1 MKHSSTASIHR
12 TIKSDFSSTK
22 LRALLNLVLVLIVSL
37 FCMFANAAVDAA
49 SFYSNFTNLS
59 FKNQHN
65 QTFNVAKLT
74 HKVVLFNFIYTQ
86 CATVCSVQTKALV
99 DVVNSLPNDIR
110 AKVALVSVSLDPL
123 NDTPAKLS
131 AFAKQNHAD
140 FNNWYFITSKPDDV
154 KTLSD
159 RLKLFG
165 ANKKTSAAAVRPND
179 HITHLWLVDNK
190 GRLIMRYLGNPID
203 KARLAREMEQLSN
216 L

>member
-1 MKHSSTASIHR
+1 MKNNSTASTHY
-12 TIKSDFSSTK
+12 TTESGLSAAK
-22 LRALLNLVLVLIVSL
+22 LNVLASLMLGLIISVY
-37 FCMFANAAVDAA
+37 CICAHAATDAT
-49 SFYSNFTNLS
+49 SFYSNFANLT

-65 QTFNVAKLT
+65 QAFNTAKLT

-99 DVVNSLPNDIR
+99 DVVNALPKNVR

-123 NDTPAKLS
+123 SDTPEKLS

-165 ANKKTSAAAVRPND
+165 ADKKTSDAAVRPND
-179 HITHLWLVDNK
+179 HITHLWLVDNQ

-216 L
+216 I

>member
-1 MKHSSTASIHR
+1 MKNSSTASIHYTTR
-12 TIKSDFSSTK
+12 SCLSAAK
-22 LRALLNLVLVLIVSL
+22 LNVLTHLMVGLIIGACSY
-37 FCMFANAAVDAA
+37 CAQAATDAT
-49 SFYSNFTNLS
+49 SFYSNFANLT

-65 QTFNVAKLT
+65 QAFNTAKLT
-74 HKVVLFNFIYTQ
+74 QKVVLFNFIYTQ

-99 DVVNSLPNDIR
+99 DVVNALPNDIR
-110 AKVALVSVSLDPL
+110 SKVALVSVSLDPL
-123 NDTPAKLS
+123 NDTPTKLA

-140 FNNWYFITSKPDDV
+140 FNNWHFITSTPGDV

-165 ANKKTSAAAVRPND
+165 ANKKTSETAVRPND

-203 KARLAREMEQLSN
+203 KSRLAREMEQLSN

>member
-1 MKHSSTASIHR
+1 MKYNRTAR
-12 TIKSDFSSTK
+12 THCMTRGLSNSAR
-22 LRALLNLVLVLIVSL
+22 LNALSHLMLGLVISM
-37 FCMFANAAVDAA
+37 FCMFAHAAIDPT
-49 SFYSNFTNLS
+49 SFYSNFTNLP

-65 QTFNVAKLT
+65 QTFDTAKLR

-99 DVVNSLPNDIR
+99 DVVNALPKEVR
-110 AKVALVSVSLDPL
+110 PKVALVSVSLDPL
-123 NDTPAKLS
+123 NDTPAKLA

-140 FNNWYFITSKPDDV
+140 FNNWHFITSKPNDV
-154 KTLSD
+154 ATLSD

-165 ANKKTSAAAVRPND
+165 ADKKTSNAAVRPND

-203 KARLAREMEQLSN
+203 KVRLAREMEQLSN

>member
-1 MKHSSTASIHR
+1 MKNNSTAS
-12 TIKSDFSSTK
+12 TYYTTSC
-22 LRALLNLVLVLIVSL
+22 LRAAKLNMLTHLMLGMVFSAYCICAHATSDVT
-37 FCMFANAAVDAA
+37 
-49 SFYSNFTNLS
+49 SFYSNFANLT

-65 QTFNVAKLT
+65 QAFDTAKLT

-86 CATVCSVQTKALV
+86 CATVCSIQTKALV
-99 DVVNSLPNDIR
+99 DVVNALPTNIR
-110 AKVALVSVSLDPL
+110 SKVALVSVSLDPL
-123 NDTPAKLS
+123 NDTPKKLTS
-131 AFAKQNHAD
+131 FAKQNHAN
-140 FNNWYFITSKPDDV
+140 FNNWYFITSSPDDV

-165 ANKKTSAAAVRPND
+165 ADKKTSDAAVRPND
-179 HITHLWLVDNK
+179 HITHLWLVDNQ

>member
-1 MKHSSTASIHR
+1 MKYNSTAYTHHIIR
-12 TIKSDFSSTK
+12 GYSSSAK
-22 LRALLNLVLVLIVSL
+22 LNALSHLMLCLVIGM
-37 FCMFANAAVDAA
+37 FCMCANAATDPT

-65 QTFNVAKLT
+65 QTFDTSKLT

-99 DVVNSLPNDIR
+99 DVVNALPSEVRPKI
-110 AKVALVSVSLDPL
+110 AIVSVSLDPL
-123 NDTPAKLS
+123 NDTPAKLV

-140 FNNWYFITSKPDDV
+140 FNNWYFITSKPNDV
-154 KTLSD
+154 ATLSD
-159 RLKLFG
+159 RLKLYG
-165 ANKKTSAAAVRPND
+165 YDKKKSDAAVRPND

-203 KARLAREMEQLSN
+203 KARLTREMEQLSN

>member
-1 MKHSSTASIHR
+1 MKNNSTASTHY
-12 TIKSDFSSTK
+12 TSGSGLSAAK
-22 LRALLNLVLVLIVSL
+22 LNVLASLMLGLIISVY
-37 FCMFANAAVDAA
+37 CICTHAATDAT
-49 SFYSNFTNLS
+49 SFYSNFANLT

-65 QTFNVAKLT
+65 QAFNTAKLT

-99 DVVNSLPNDIR
+99 DVVNALPKNVR

-123 NDTPAKLS
+123 SDTPEKLS

-165 ANKKTSAAAVRPND
+165 ADKKTIDAAVRPND
-179 HITHLWLVDNK
+179 HITHLWLVDNQ

-216 L
+216 I

>member
-1 MKHSSTASIHR
+1 MKNNSTASTHY
-12 TIKSDFSSTK
+12 TIRSCLSAAK
-22 LRALLNLVLVLIVSL
+22 LNVLTHLMLGLIIGAY
-37 FCMFANAAVDAA
+37 CICAHAATDAT
-49 SFYSNFTNLS
+49 SFYSNFANLT

-65 QTFNVAKLT
+65 QTFNTEKLT

-99 DVVNSLPNDIR
+99 DVVNTLPNNIR
-110 AKVALVSVSLDPL
+110 SKVALVSVSLDPL

-165 ANKKTSAAAVRPND
+165 ADKKTSDAATRPDD
-179 HITHLWLVDNK
+179 HITHLWLVDNQ

-216 L
+216 I

>member
-1 MKHSSTASIHR
+1 MKHNSTASTHY
-12 TIKSDFSSTK
+12 TIKGCLNAAK
-22 LRALLNLVLVLIVSL
+22 LNVLINLMLGLIISVN
-37 FCMFANAAVDAA
+37 CICAHAANDAT
-49 SFYSNFTNLS
+49 SFYSNFANLT

-65 QTFNVAKLT
+65 QAFDTAKLT

-99 DVVNSLPNDIR
+99 DVVNALPKDIR
-110 AKVALVSVSLDPL
+110 PKVALVSVSLDPL

-165 ANKKTSAAAVRPND
+165 ADKKTSDAAVRPND
-179 HITHLWLVDNK
+179 HITHLWLVDNQ

-203 KARLAREMEQLSN
+203 KARLAKEMEQLSN
-216 L
+216 I